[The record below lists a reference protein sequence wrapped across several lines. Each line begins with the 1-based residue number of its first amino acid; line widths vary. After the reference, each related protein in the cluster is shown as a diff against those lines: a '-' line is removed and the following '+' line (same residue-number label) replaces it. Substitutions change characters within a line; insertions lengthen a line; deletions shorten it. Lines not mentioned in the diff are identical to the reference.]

1 MLKLKFWPI
10 SWPKLLSLVFI
21 AVGLVAVLVFTD
33 RVSQEP
39 INLWTRKK
47 FPNLDCGVVL
57 TGAPGRIREGF
68 ELLQQ
73 KKIKKLIVSGVY
85 KEATYQEIFPYWPFY
100 DEINSDD
107 VILEKRSQTTLG
119 NAHQTLALVE
129 TLRCQDIYL
138 ITSQLHMSRAYSI
151 FKEVYPRHIYI
162 EKLTLPN
169 SKAEQTVWSLAFEV
183 TKSIFYTVFSLAS

>member
-10 SWPKLLSLVFI
+10 SWPKLLSLFFI
-21 AVGLVAVLVFTD
+21 AWVLVVLIVFVERINT
-33 RVSQEP
+33 EP
-39 INLWTRKK
+39 MNLWTNKK
-47 FPNLDCGVVL
+47 VPNLDCGVVL

-85 KEATYQEIFPYWPFY
+85 KEATFDEIFPYWPFY
-100 DEINSDD
+100 PEIKADD

-129 TLRCQDIYL
+129 TLKCQDIYL
-138 ITSQLHMSRAYSI
+138 ITSQQHMARAYSM
-151 FKEVYPRHIYI
+151 FKGVYPPHIYI
-162 EKLTLPN
+162 EKLSVPN
-169 SKAEQTVWSLAFEV
+169 SKFEQTIYSFAFEV
-183 TKSIFYTVFSLAS
+183 VKSVFYMVLGLVN

>member
-1 MLKLKFWPI
+1 MKLKFWPI
-10 SWPKLLSLVFI
+10 SWLKLLSLFFI
-21 AVGLVAVLVFTD
+21 ATGLLIVLTFID

-39 INLWTRKK
+39 VNLWTKND
-47 FPNLDCGVVL
+47 FPHLDCGVVL

-73 KKIKKLIVSGVY
+73 KKIKKLIISGVY
-85 KEATYQEIFPYWPFY
+85 KEATFQEIFPYWPYY
-100 DEINSDD
+100 DQVSSDD

-119 NAHQTLALVE
+119 NAHQTLALIE
-129 TLRCQDIYL
+129 TLKCQDIYL

-151 FKEVYPRHIYI
+151 FKEVYPPFIYI

-169 SKAEQTVWSLAFEV
+169 SKTEQTTFGLSLEV
-183 TKSIFYTVFSLAS
+183 IKSIFYTVFSLAS